1 MHDVLTI
8 NEVAEILRVDPI
20 TIRRYI
26 KQGKIPAVTLSRQIV
41 RILRKDIE
49 FLFPEGIL

>member
-1 MHDVLTI
+1 MNDVLTI
-8 NEVAEILRVDPI
+8 SEVAEILRVDPI

-26 KQGKIPAVTLSRQIV
+26 KQGKIPVVRLSQQIV

-49 FLFPEGIL
+49 YLFPGGKI